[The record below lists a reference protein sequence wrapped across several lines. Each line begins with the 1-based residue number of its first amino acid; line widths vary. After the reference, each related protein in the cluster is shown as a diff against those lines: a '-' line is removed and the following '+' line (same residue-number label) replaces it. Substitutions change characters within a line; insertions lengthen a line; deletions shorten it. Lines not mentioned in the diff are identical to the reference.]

1 MNIKPL
7 IRTWD
12 LNEDKPYFERQWWGS
27 YLKKSPQE
35 KSQID
40 KTNELS
46 PESRD
51 MLAKFAEGIVSDLD
65 SAGIRINVFNT
76 RGLIDIVVT
85 GRTNNYPLVIIGG
98 YWAGGTFI
106 EPTIDIFENNIYM
119 SEMGSVLYDTLQLA
133 KTFEFKQA
141 VPKAY

>member
-12 LNEDKPYFERQWWGS
+12 YVEDEPYFERQWWGG

-40 KTNELS
+40 KTNELP
-46 PESRD
+46 PESKV
-51 MLAKFAEGIVSDLD
+51 MLDKFVRELTNDFGSND
-65 SAGIRINVFNT
+65 IRLNIFNT
-76 RGLIDIVVT
+76 RGLIDIMVT
-85 GRTNNYPLVIIGG
+85 NKANNHPMVIIGG

-106 EPTIDIFENNIYM
+106 EPTIDIFENEVYM
-119 SEMGSVLYDTLQLA
+119 SEMGPLLYDTLQLA
-133 KTFEFKQA
+133 KTFEFNQA

>member
-12 LNEDKPYFERQWWGS
+12 VNEDKPYFERQWWGG
-27 YLKKSPQE
+27 YLDMSPQE

-40 KTNELS
+40 KKKELTD
-46 PESRD
+46 ESRD
-51 MLAKFAEGIVSDLD
+51 MLTKFAQGIVSGLA
-65 SAGIRINVFNT
+65 SNNIRIYAFNT
-76 RGLIDIVVT
+76 RGLIDIMVT
-85 GRTNNYPLVIIGG
+85 NKNRPVLIIGG

-106 EPTIDIFENNIYM
+106 EPTIDIFENEVYM
-119 SEMGSVLYDTLQLA
+119 SEMGPVLYDTLQLA

>member
-12 LNEDKPYFERQWWGS
+12 LNEDKPYFERQWWGG

-40 KTNELS
+40 KKKELTE
-46 PESRD
+46 ESRD
-51 MLAKFAEGIVSDLD
+51 MLSEFNRSVCDDL
-65 SAGIRINVFNT
+65 ANENLRINVFNT
-76 RGLIDIVVT
+76 RGLIDIMVT
-85 GRTNNYPLVIIGG
+85 DKTNNHPLVIIGG

-106 EPTIDIFENNIYM
+106 EPTIDIFENGVYM
-119 SEMGSVLYDTLQLA
+119 SEMGALLYDTLQLA